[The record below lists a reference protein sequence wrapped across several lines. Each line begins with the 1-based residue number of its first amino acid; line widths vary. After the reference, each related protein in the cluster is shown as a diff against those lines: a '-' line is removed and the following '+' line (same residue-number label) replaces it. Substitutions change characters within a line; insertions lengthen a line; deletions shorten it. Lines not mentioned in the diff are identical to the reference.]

1 MSTAGETEE
10 PATEEAE
17 HNGDTCLVKSCVE
30 AMRMM
35 EGVLDK
41 VKCIY
46 SQWRER

>member
-1 MSTAGETEE
+1 MSTAGEMEE

-17 HNGDTCLVKSCVE
+17 HNGDTCLGKSRVE

-46 SQWRER
+46 SQWRGR